1 MGAVQDTQQPLLS
14 VRGLCVGFQS
24 TRGFLTAVH
33 DLSFDLNEGE
43 TLGLIGESGS
53 GKSTVALSIADLLPN
68 RAVNVQGGEI
78 VFENQDILKLPE
90 AAVQELR
97 GNSIGIIFQDPMTS
111 LNPTMTIGHQI
122 SEPLR
127 IHRRLGD
134 RSADDAARDLLSR
147 VGLPKSRLH
156 DFPHQLSGGMR
167 QRVMIA
173 IALACRPKLLIAD
186 EPTTALDVT
195 IQAQILELI
204 KELSAEAG
212 TAVILITHDLGLA
225 AQMCDRVGVMYAGS
239 LVEIGTVDQIFYQ
252 PRMPYT
258 RSLLGATPRGEQGS
272 LKELIAIPGTP
283 PGAAAMTVGCRFA
296 PRCGCVRPV
305 CEQSYPPL
313 SPRERDHEA
322 RCWGTEPDGWVA

>member
-1 MGAVQDTQQPLLS
+1 
-14 VRGLCVGFQS
+14 
-24 TRGFLTAVH
+24 
-33 DLSFDLNEGE
+33 
-43 TLGLIGESGS
+43 
-53 GKSTVALSIADLLPN
+53 
-68 RAVNVQGGEI
+68 
-78 VFENQDILKLPE
+78 
-90 AAVQELR
+90 
-97 GNSIGIIFQDPMTS
+97 MTS
-111 LNPTMTIGHQI
+111 LNPTMTIGSQI
-122 SEPLR
+122 AEPLR
-127 IHRRLGD
+127 IHRKLGN
-134 RSADDAARDLLSR
+134 RSADDLARDLLSR

-252 PRMPYT
+252 PKMPYT
-258 RSLLGATPRGEQGS
+258 SSLLGATPRGEHGS
-272 LKELIAIPGTP
+272 LTELIAIPGAP
-283 PGAAAMTVGCRFA
+283 PGSASITAGCRFA
-296 PRCGCVRPV
+296 PRCSRSRLL

-313 SPRERDHEA
+313 SSRESDHRA
-322 RCWGTEPDGWVA
+322 RCWGTEPDGWIA